1 MQTDNLI
8 SMNQFILKQDLEAFS
23 QALFKQNI
31 ALQIENEKL
40 KVKLEHLE
48 QLLKAVDVPI
58 VETRVFQS
66 HNPMVTSEQIN
77 FTKR

>member
-8 SMNQFILKQDLEAFS
+8 SLNQHILKQDLEAFS

-48 QLLKAVDVPI
+48 ELLKNINVPI
-58 VETRVFQS
+58 
-66 HNPMVTSEQIN
+66 IG
-77 FTKR
+77 TK

>member
-1 MQTDNLI
+1 METNNLI

-48 QLLKAVDVPI
+48 QLLKAVDVPVI
-58 VETRVFQS
+58 GV
-66 HNPMVTSEQIN
+66 
-77 FTKR
+77 K